1 MKAIINIPAVQH
13 ILYVG
18 GLVLLIWC
26 FIQFGFIDYKDYV
39 AGHFPLHLVIYGVCP
54 IAIFATGAHWYEY
67 RTLASDGDD
76 RAIFELR
83 GNTPHY

>member
-67 RTLASDGDD
+67 ITGNDNTWYR
-76 RAIFELR
+76 RIIRRIFGLK
-83 GNTPHY
+83 